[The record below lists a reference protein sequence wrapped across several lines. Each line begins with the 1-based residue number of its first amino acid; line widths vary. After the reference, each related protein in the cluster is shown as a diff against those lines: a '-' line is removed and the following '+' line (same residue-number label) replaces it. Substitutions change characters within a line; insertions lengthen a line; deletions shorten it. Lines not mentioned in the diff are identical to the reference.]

1 MALLNPPELR
11 PSIQLLIASDLATR
25 RRQREKEDRLL
36 ATLAP
41 RGLGGADPDRDVRLN
56 LQSAVDLGIL
66 RRDGEDIHLEP
77 AMLTAVR
84 GGPAAMI
91 TTLRQHVLEPSRN
104 VGIWGS
110 QTGARDLTNA
120 LTWFLSFPAGQG
132 PVAMEGSDRS
142 AKELQAVDFGPRQA
156 DLGDDDSGGWPI
168 GNPTRWQCFRRWACS
183 LGFAWVTPKGTL
195 AADPTPAI
203 RDALPAAFGG
213 ERELTGQDFIG
224 RLSQQLPVLDHGS
237 YRKFVEANWQRPAA
251 EASRLGESLT
261 DALERLKQSSHLTF
275 DDRADAARVTRSDG
289 STFSHVTL
297 GRRA

>member
-11 PSIQLLIASDLATR
+11 PSIQLLIASYLATR
-25 RRQREKEDRLL
+25 HGQRAKEDRLI

-66 RRDGEDIHLEP
+66 RRDGEDIRLDP
-77 AMLTAVR
+77 AMVTAVR

-91 TTLRQHVLEPSRN
+91 TTLRQHVLEPALN
-104 VGIWGS
+104 GGAWGS

-120 LTWFLSFPAGQG
+120 LTWFLSFPAGKG
-132 PVAMEGSDRS
+132 PIVMEGPDRS
-142 AKELQAVDFGPRQA
+142 AKELQELDFGPRQA
-156 DLGDDDSGGWPI
+156 DLGDEDFGGWPI
-168 GNPTRWQCFRRWACS
+168 NNSVRWRVFRQWACS

-203 RDALPAAFGG
+203 RAALPAAFGG
-213 ERELTGQDFIG
+213 DWELAGQDFIG
-224 RLSQQLPVLDHGS
+224 RLSRELPVLDRGA
-237 YRKFVEANWQRPAA
+237 YRQFVEANWQRPAH
-251 EASRLGESLT
+251 ESSRLGEPLT
-261 DALERLKQSSHLTF
+261 DALERLKNSGDLTF
-275 DDRADAARVTRSDG
+275 ADRADSARVARSDG

-297 GRRA
+297 GRRP